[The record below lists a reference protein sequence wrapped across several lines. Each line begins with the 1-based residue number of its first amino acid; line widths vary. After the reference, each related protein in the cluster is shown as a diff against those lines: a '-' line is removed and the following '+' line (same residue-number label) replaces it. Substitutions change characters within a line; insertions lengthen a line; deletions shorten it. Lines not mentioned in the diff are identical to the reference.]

1 MRTVLLTALSA
12 LTTLTATAQYGTFDA
27 KAIATAKATTTIVV
41 LDAGDPPYNRMIQ
54 EAIKAHW
61 KFTKSFDFVTVNDL
75 ATAPMMP
82 EKTYLL
88 KTKKADAEKH
98 DAYFLTLV
106 QGWKQKKGETLNVE
120 NNAVTNLPPTQELAF
135 MMIDPN
141 TLASGQGPAMLNV
154 YVKSMQDYLKRVE
167 AGKIKDKATADRLYE
182 SRNRFVKDMDLW
194 VAREHLDKS
203 ITDAAKAKETYTKP
217 MQIMSADQN
226 YAAAYKGEPGI
237 AISDIVMT
245 GEYKTKWCFR
255 RVFNASTGEL
265 MYLRDEA
272 ALFGKKE
279 GFITDDLRI
288 LEQSR

>member
-1 MRTVLLTALSA
+1 MRSPLITALSA
-12 LTTLTATAQYGTFDA
+12 LTILSAQAQYGTFDA
-27 KAIATAKATTTIVV
+27 KAIATAKATTTIVI
-41 LDAGDPPYNRMIQ
+41 LDAGDSPYNRMIQ
-54 EAIKAHW
+54 EAVKAHW

-98 DAYFLTLV
+98 DGYFLTLV
-106 QGWKQKKGETLNVE
+106 QGWKQKKGEVLNVE
-120 NNAVTNLPPTQELAF
+120 NNAVTNLPATQELAF
-135 MMIDPN
+135 LMIDPN

-154 YVKSMQDYLKRVE
+154 YVKSMQDYLKQVE

-182 SRNRFVKDMDLW
+182 SRNRLIKDMDLW

-217 MQIMSADQN
+217 MQIMSAEQN
-226 YAAAYKGEPGI
+226 YAAAYKGEAGI

-272 ALFGKKE
+272 ALYGKKE

>member
-1 MRTVLLTALSA
+1 MRTVLLTALTA

-27 KAIATAKATTTIVV
+27 KAIATAKATTTVVV
-41 LDAGDPPYNRMIQ
+41 LDAGDSPYNRSIQ
-54 EAIKAHW
+54 EAVKAHW

-88 KTKKADAEKH
+88 KTKKDDAEKH
-98 DAYFLTLV
+98 DGYFLTLV
-106 QGWKQKKGETLNVE
+106 QGWKQKKGEVLNVE
-120 NNAVTNLPPTQELAF
+120 NNAVTNLPPAQELAF
-135 MMIDPN
+135 LMIDPN
-141 TLASGQGPAMLNV
+141 TLSSGQGPAMLNV
-154 YVKSMQDYLKRVE
+154 YVKSMQDYLKQVE

-182 SRNRFVKDMDLW
+182 SRNRFIKDMDLW

-226 YAAAYKGEPGI
+226 YAAAYKGEPDI

-279 GFITDDLRI
+279 GFIAEDLRI